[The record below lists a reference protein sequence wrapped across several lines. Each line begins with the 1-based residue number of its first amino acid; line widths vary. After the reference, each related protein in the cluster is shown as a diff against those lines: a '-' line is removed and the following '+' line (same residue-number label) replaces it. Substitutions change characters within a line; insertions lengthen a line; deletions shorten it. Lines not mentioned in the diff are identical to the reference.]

1 MKIVVI
7 EDNPDIM
14 DVVDFILTNDGHQMF
29 SCKDGSIATKLD
41 DINPDLIFIDEFLP
55 VKRGS
60 EICRSIKA
68 KPSLKHLPVVLIS
81 TIPNLE
87 KIALQSGADAW
98 LEKPFELSSFVEL
111 TNKLL
116 KRVN

>member
-14 DVVDFILTNDGHQMF
+14 DVVDCILGIDGHQLF
-29 SCKDGSIATKLD
+29 PCRDGSIAANLHN
-41 DINPDLIFIDEFLP
+41 INPDLIFIDEFLP

-60 EICRSIKA
+60 EICRHIKA
-68 KPSLKHLPVVLIS
+68 SPHLKHMPVVLIS

-87 KIALQSGADAW
+87 KIAKDSGADGY
-98 LEKPFELSSFVEL
+98 LEKPFELTDFMAFTQL
-111 TNKLL
+111 FAKA
-116 KRVN
+116 